1 MRRSALSLLL
11 VLLLLGSCAPPPE
24 EGPRQ
29 YQATFL
35 TLFDTVTTVVGYGE
49 SEEAFH
55 GLAQQVYDGLEEY
68 HRLFDIYHDYEGMH
82 NLKTVNDRAGQ
93 EPVQVDERIIRLLLD
108 CQSLYEQSG
117 GQVNAA
123 MGSVLR
129 LWHEAREQSVNDPE
143 RAFLPD
149 PEALAEAARHTSF
162 EGIVID
168 PEASTVYLSDPAQ
181 SLDVGAIAKGWAVEQ
196 VCQSLPEGL
205 LVSVG
210 GNVRATG
217 PRPTDGSPW
226 VVGVQHPDG
235 SADEYLHTLYVSGG
249 SVVSSGDYQRYFTV
263 DGQRYHHII
272 DPKTGYP
279 AAFWRVVTILCDDSG
294 LADALSTAL
303 FTLPL
308 EEGQELARRFGAE
321 AMWMAADGT
330 LHYTPGF
337 EARIRT

>member
-1 MRRSALSLLL
+1 MKRPALTVLLA
-11 VLLLLGSCAPPPE
+11 LLLLSGCTPQAES
-24 EGPRQ
+24 GMRQ

-35 TLFDTVTTVVGYGE
+35 TLFDTVTTIVGYAE
-49 SEEAFH
+49 SEAEFH
-55 GLAQQVYDGLEEY
+55 ALAQQVHDRLKDY
-68 HRLFDIYHDYEGMH
+68 HQLFDIYTNYEGLN
-82 NLKTVNDRAGQ
+82 NLKTVNDQAGVS
-93 EPVQVDERIIRLLLD
+93 PVQVDERIIRLLQD
-108 CQSLYEQSG
+108 CQTLYEQTG
-117 GQVNAA
+117 GQVNVA

-129 LWHEAREQSVNDPE
+129 LWHEAREHSVNNPE
-143 RAFLPD
+143 QARLPD
-149 PEALAEAARHTSF
+149 PAALAEAARHVGF
-162 EGIVID
+162 AGVVID
-168 PEASTVYLSDPAQ
+168 PQASTVYLSDPAQ

-196 VCQSLPEGL
+196 VCREMPEGL

-235 SADEYLHTLYVSGG
+235 AADEYLHTLYVSGG

-272 DPKTGYP
+272 DPQTGYP
-279 AAFWRVVTILCDDSG
+279 SEHWRLVTILCVDSG

-308 EEGQELARRFGAE
+308 REGRELAQRMGAE
-321 AMWMAADGT
+321 ALWMAQDGT
-330 LHYTPGF
+330 IHYTPGF
-337 EARIRT
+337 EAQIRT